1 MGWNGGSSNISTSQY
16 CNAQL
21 IKKMT
26 CGSSIASTAGC
37 TMPNLYLRVT
47 GMRERRSKNAPRRN
61 LPKYLL
67 LEQVPSGNISR
78 GGNYPSDSI
87 NSVLFSR
94 FDRVSCNC
102 SLEPDLGTKTQPIPV
117 AMLPKSG
124 VVFTLSSA
132 TNEMSP
138 PKVDM
143 RV

>member
-1 MGWNGGSSNISTSQY
+1 
-16 CNAQL
+16 
-21 IKKMT
+21 
-26 CGSSIASTAGC
+26 
-37 TMPNLYLRVT
+37 MPNLYFNVT
-47 GMRERRSKNAPRRN
+47 GISVRRSKNAPRRN
-61 LPKYLL
+61 LPKNLL

-87 NSVLFSR
+87 NSVLLSR

-102 SLEPDLGTKTQPIPV
+102 SLEPDLGTYTQPIPV
-117 AMLPKSG
+117 AILPKSG

-143 RV
+143 SV